1 MKPYISVL
9 LVLTSVDG
17 HPSQNLA
24 DLGNDEALATLDNR
38 DEGAIVNHKI
48 DKENITS
55 KIPKLLLDLRFLHC
69 LSKKTLLIKKI
80 LERLDN

>member
-9 LVLTSVDG
+9 LVLNSVNG
-17 HPSQNLA
+17 HLTPHPSQNLA

-69 LSKKTLLIKKI
+69 LS
-80 LERLDN
+80 